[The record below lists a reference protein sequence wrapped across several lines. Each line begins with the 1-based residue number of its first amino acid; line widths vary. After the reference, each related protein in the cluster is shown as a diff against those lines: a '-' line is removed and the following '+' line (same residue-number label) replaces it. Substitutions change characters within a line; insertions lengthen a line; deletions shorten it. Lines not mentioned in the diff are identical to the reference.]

1 MPSIIHFLSWAR
13 GRIPALCVVVA
24 MLLILAA
31 VVPAGAQV
39 AHEDPGKALPSKSMS
54 SNGQISMLLG
64 HTLVYLDNVSSGVQA
79 SNFTRAWDAYFQF
92 NLTAVKL
99 ENMIWQLNQSD
110 PEYDAISGELNST
123 NAELA
128 AFIISSN
135 SYNNTRLQYGQA
147 VADSDIVNVSLYR
160 VLIND
165 RYTRTINSYTYISSN
180 ISALSPQLKDKNI
193 DTRPMQDSLNN
204 FNNYIEWLNEDYG
217 SLGIGVNGSTLFC
230 GANQSVASIGDDV
243 RLSTYLIDS
252 QGQPINNSSINFY
265 IDNRLLGSNTT
276 NDKGRSFIDYFVPAT
291 VEQDNL
297 HIQAE
302 YMPAGGAMP
311 GVYSN
316 PVLLHVNDLYTSIS
330 MHLDNDEAYYGD
342 TVAVSGQLS
351 PLYGI
356 YSGGR
361 TISILF
367 GDMPA
372 GATVTDDNGSYEYD
386 LHIAPETLA
395 GTFMINA
402 IYQQSPDD
410 ILLGSVSDEASLN
423 ITTQNTNM
431 TLSCPVFVNLGDEA
445 AFNGTL
451 FSANGKPVS
460 GANVSMYLDDQILAN
475 GTTDDNGTYLIS
487 AAIPYNATAGIH
499 EVFTTFNPDIG
510 VSLNGSSSRFAEIRF
525 NDTGKKIDVQ
535 GVPLVLFAD
544 DRLNLTGTL
553 FSGAGAPITN
563 RSLDIKVA
571 GFNAT
576 MAVTDDAGNFN
587 TSIVATSDM
596 LTALSR
602 VTISDGESSSVLYD
616 RQVLLIPFDLWKV
629 VGAFVILAAFISGA
643 FVIVRRPGAR
653 GQSRALNSEPDRPDM
668 AASQSL
674 RPDFDINVEL
684 SLIKAA
690 MDKNDA
696 RTALILI
703 YAAARKAVALTGVEV
718 TDAMTE
724 DSFYDKAAAAFP
736 RVAPP
741 LRYIL
746 NSYQSAIDAHRVFSI
761 SELEMAVKC
770 LVYINRELTASQ
782 EA

>member
-1 MPSIIHFLSWAR
+1 
-13 GRIPALCVVVA
+13 
-24 MLLILAA
+24 
-31 VVPAGAQV
+31 
-39 AHEDPGKALPSKSMS
+39 
-54 SNGQISMLLG
+54 
-64 HTLVYLDNVSSGVQA
+64 
-79 SNFTRAWDAYFQF
+79 
-92 NLTAVKL
+92 
-99 ENMIWQLNQSD
+99 
-110 PEYDAISGELNST
+110 
-123 NAELA
+123 
-128 AFIISSN
+128 
-135 SYNNTRLQYGQA
+135 
-147 VADSDIVNVSLYR
+147 
-160 VLIND
+160 
-165 RYTRTINSYTYISSN
+165 
-180 ISALSPQLKDKNI
+180 
-193 DTRPMQDSLNN
+193 MQDSQNN

-217 SLGIGVNGSTLFC
+217 SLGIGANDSILYC
-230 GANQSVASIGDDV
+230 GTNQSVATIGDDIK
-243 RLSTYLIDS
+243 LNAYLVDG
-252 QGQPINNSSINFY
+252 QGQPINSSLVSFY
-265 IDNRLLGSNTT
+265 IDNQLLGSNTT
-276 NDKGRSFIDYFVPAT
+276 NDKGHSSIDYFVPAT
-291 VEQDNL
+291 VRQDNL

-302 YMPAGGAMP
+302 YVPAGGAMP

-316 PVLLHVNDLYTSIS
+316 PVLLRVDDLYTSIS
-330 MHLDNDEAYYGD
+330 MHLDKSEASYGD
-342 TVAVSGQLS
+342 TVTVSGQLT

-356 YSGGR
+356 YAGGR

-367 GDMPA
+367 GDVPA
-372 GATVTDDNGSYEYD
+372 GTAVTDDNGSYEYD
-386 LHIAPETLA
+386 LHIGAETLA
-395 GTFMINA
+395 GTFMLNA
-402 IYQQSPDD
+402 VYQHSTGDV
-410 ILLGSVSDEASLN
+410 LLGSVSDETSLN
-423 ITTQNTNM
+423 ITTQDTNM
-431 TLSCPVFVNLGDEA
+431 TLSCPVFANLGDEA

-451 FSANGKPVS
+451 FSAGGKPVS

-487 AAIPYNATAGIH
+487 ATIPYNATAGIQKI
-499 EVFTTFNPDIG
+499 FTTFNPDIG
-510 VSLNGSSSRFAEIRF
+510 VSLNGSSSRIAEIHF

-571 GFNAT
+571 GLNAT
-576 MAVTDDAGNFN
+576 TAVTDYAGNFN
-587 TSIVATSDM
+587 TSMVATSNM
-596 LTALSR
+596 LPALSS
-602 VTISDGESSSVLYD
+602 VTISDEASSSALYD

-668 AASQSL
+668 AARQNL

-746 NSYQSAIDAHRVFSI
+746 NSYQSAIDSHRAFSI

-770 LVYINRELTASQ
+770 LVYINVELTTSQ